1 MNTTM
6 QVRLRMGLSVG
17 IGILTLATTIAAQSN
32 DTVTN
37 DDVRRMV
44 QARLAPSIIASAVA
58 SAPTVKFDLS
68 PDSLIA
74 LKSSGA
80 NDFVIQAMIAKQEA
94 QQKAPNFD
102 APEKS
107 DRMATSKDKDYIL
120 RNFKTMWIDADGAKF
135 FETPQMKAAL
145 GEDKDFQSLGIV
157 LVADQRVADVIL
169 DVSYTFAW
177 DYPFTLKHQN
187 SSIVLLSGKGTGPF
201 SGPLGAQ
208 SVAAQ
213 LAKMLKGYRVTPA
226 VAKNQ

>member
-1 MNTTM
+1 M
-6 QVRLRMGLSVG
+6 G
-17 IGILTLATTIAAQSN
+17 IGILTIATTAAAQSS

-37 DDVRRMV
+37 DDVKKMV
-44 QARLAPSIIASAVA
+44 QARLAPTIIVSAVSSA
-58 SAPTVKFDLS
+58 SSVKFDLS
-68 PDSLIA
+68 PNALIA
-74 LKSSGA
+74 LKSCGA
-80 NDFVIQAMIAKQEA
+80 NDAVIQAMIAKEDA

-107 DRMATSKDKDYIL
+107 ERLATSKDKDFIL
-120 RNFKTMWIDADGAKF
+120 HNFKTMWIDADSAKF

-213 LAKMLKGYRVTPA
+213 LAKMLKSYRVPPA
-226 VAKNQ
+226 TASR